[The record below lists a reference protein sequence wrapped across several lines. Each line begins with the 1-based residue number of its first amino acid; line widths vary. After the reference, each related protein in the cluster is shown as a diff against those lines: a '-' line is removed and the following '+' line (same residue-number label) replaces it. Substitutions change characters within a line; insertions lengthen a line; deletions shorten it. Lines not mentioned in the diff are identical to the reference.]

1 MAKSRSYT
9 GLIVLLCLVVPA
21 QRRRAAVCLQLLAG
35 DQGPK
40 GPEFYTASVTQ
51 RGEIV
56 QTVTA
61 SGTIKPLLDVLV
73 SSQIS
78 GYVTAWYHDFNDTV
92 KKGDLLA
99 TLLPTTYQAAVQ
111 SATGN
116 LANAKANFDLQTVTL
131 NRDKALLAKGL
142 LAQSDYDQQ
151 AAMVEEAAA
160 QIQITQA
167 ALDTAKTNLSYC
179 QITAPLDGF
188 VIARDID
195 IGNSVAATLSSPT
208 IFEIGADLTQMQI
221 DAAVAEADV
230 GNVENGQDVNFT
242 VDAYPNRQFHGKVYQ
257 VRNAPQTQQNV
268 VIYDVM
274 IKVAN
279 EDLKLKPGMTAN
291 ASIIITR
298 HPNVTR
304 LANSALRFRMPD
316 DIKVTEVKE
325 APAPGEKPADAAAAP
340 AKKLDPTE
348 RRKAMQ
354 EIMQGAGY
362 TFGSGP
368 PSPEVLAKMKD
379 LAKAKGIEL
388 PERMLAGRGRPGG
401 ADLPVYRTVYRL
413 PGGNVPGV
421 EPEMLRVRIG
431 ITDGSNTEILST
443 SLKEGDVIV
452 TGVNQPNSPAAQGGP
467 SPFGGGQG
475 GGGPGG
481 GRRFGG

>member
-1 MAKSRSYT
+1 MAKNRSYS
-9 GLIVLLCLVVPA
+9 GLIVLLVLLV
-21 QRRRAAVCLQLLAG
+21 LAG
-35 DQGPK
+35 GGVYYWQAHKDK
-40 GPEFYTASVTQ
+40 GPEFYTANVS

-56 QTVTA
+56 QSVTA

-116 LANAKANFDLQTVTL
+116 LANAKANYDLQNVTL
-131 NRDKALLAKGL
+131 ARDKALLDKGL
-142 LAQSDYDQQ
+142 LPQSDYDQQ
-151 AAMVEEAAA
+151 AAMVAEAAA
-160 QIQITQA
+160 QIQINQA
-167 ALDTAKTNLSYC
+167 SLDTAKNNLSYC
-179 QITAPLDGF
+179 RITAPLDGF

-195 IGNSVAATLSSPT
+195 VGNSVAATLSSPT
-208 IFEIGADLTQMQI
+208 LFEIGADLTQMQI

-257 VRNAPQTQQNV
+257 VRNSPQTQQNV

-291 ASIIITR
+291 ASIIISR
-298 HPNVTR
+298 HPNVLR

-316 DIKVTEVKE
+316 DIKVTEIQE

-340 AKKLDPTE
+340 VKKLDPAE

-354 EIMQGAGY
+354 EIMQEAGY
-362 TFGSGP
+362 TFGGGP
-368 PSPEVLAKMKD
+368 PSPEVIAKMQA

-388 PERMLAGRGRPGG
+388 PERMLGGAGGRAGG
-401 ADLPVYRTVYRL
+401 ADAPVFRTVYRL
-413 PGGNVPGV
+413 PGGNVPAV
-421 EPEMLRVRIG
+421 QPEMLRVRFG
-431 ITDGSNTEILST
+431 ITDGSNTEILAT

-452 TGVNQPNSPAAQGGP
+452 TGVNQPSGSSAGAGAGGA
-467 SPFGGGQG
+467 FGGGR
-475 GGGPGG
+475 GGPGG
-481 GRRFGG
+481 PGGPGGRY